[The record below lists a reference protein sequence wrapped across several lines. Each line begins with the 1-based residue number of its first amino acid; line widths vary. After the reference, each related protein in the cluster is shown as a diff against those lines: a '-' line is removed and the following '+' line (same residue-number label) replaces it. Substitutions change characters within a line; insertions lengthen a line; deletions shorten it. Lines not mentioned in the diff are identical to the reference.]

1 MKYTKDHPLKILF
14 VCFANMCRSPIAE
27 VIVKKRLGAAVYV
40 ESAGIAP
47 HGNTP
52 STEAV
57 ETVRSLYEVDISGHR
72 PRHVGEADLSRFDYI
87 LAMDSSV
94 FMRLQEMSAIPKDKL
109 FAWEI
114 DDPCGRGMEAYRL
127 AARNIE
133 SHIERF
139 LLNRDIESRYTS
151 PSRSKIKR

>member
-1 MKYTKDHPLKILF
+1 M
-14 VCFANMCRSPIAE
+14 AE
-27 VIVKKRLGAAVYV
+27 VIVKKRLGEAVYV

-47 HGNTP
+47 HGNAP
-52 STEAV
+52 SAEAV
-57 ETVRSLYEVDISGHR
+57 ETVRSLYEVDISGHQ

-87 LAMDSSV
+87 LAMDSSIL
-94 FMRLQEMSAIPKDKL
+94 MKLQEMSAIPKDKL

-114 DDPCGRGMEAYRL
+114 DDPCGRGMEVYRS

-139 LLNRDIESRYTS
+139 LLNRDVESRYAS
-151 PSRSKIKR
+151 PLRSKIKQ

>member
-1 MKYTKDHPLKILF
+1 M
-14 VCFANMCRSPIAE
+14 AE
-27 VIVKKRLGAAVYV
+27 VIVKKRLGEAVFV

-47 HGNTP
+47 HGNAP
-52 STEAV
+52 SAEAV

-94 FMRLQEMSAIPKDKL
+94 FMRLQEMSVIPKNRL

-114 DDPCGRGMEAYRL
+114 DDPCGRGMEAYRS
-127 AARNIE
+127 AAQNIE
-133 SHIERF
+133 SQIERF
-139 LLNRDIESRYTS
+139 LLNREIESRYAS
-151 PSRSKIKR
+151 PSPSKIKR

>member
-1 MKYTKDHPLKILF
+1 M
-14 VCFANMCRSPIAE
+14 AE
-27 VIVKKRLGAAVYV
+27 VIVKKRLGEAVDV

-47 HGNTP
+47 HGNAP
-52 STEAV
+52 SAEAV
-57 ETVRSLYEVDISGHR
+57 ETVRSFYEVDISGHR
-72 PRHVGEADLSRFDYI
+72 PRHIGEADLSRFDYI

-114 DDPCGRGMEAYRL
+114 DDPCGRGMEVYRL

-139 LLNRDIESRYTS
+139 LLNRDVESRYAS